1 LGAINDGSATT
12 LLFAEN
18 IHKSYDATGA
28 IGGAPSFA
36 WLGGDWTTGSV
47 EQQLGFVW
55 VVPANN
61 ATSPAQP
68 VLTTARDQEAIN
80 RDTASTPLSP
90 QYDPKIPRY
99 ARPASAH
106 SGGVN
111 VAFCDGHGDFL
122 RDDIDYTVYQ
132 QLMTPWGRKC
142 VDPSDHTYGLNTGQ
156 TVYQFRNGPPLAEK
170 DWK

>member
-1 LGAINDGSATT
+1 MVFKLGTS
-12 LLFAEN
+12 
-18 IHKSYDATGA
+18 
-28 IGGAPSFA
+28 
-36 WLGGDWTTGSV
+36 GSV

-68 VLTTARDQEAIN
+68 VGTLVSDQEAIN
-80 RDTASTPLSP
+80 RDTAAAPFTPLYP
-90 QYDPKIPRY
+90 ANMPRY
-99 ARPASAH
+99 ARPAGPH

-142 VDPSDHTYGLNTGQ
+142 VNAAKHDDGLTSGQ
-156 TVYQFRNGPPLAEK
+156 TIYQFRNAAPLAER